1 MEEKPIRS
9 SPKRKTWGR
18 GALCQELRHA
28 AQTLT
33 EVAKQLEKPL
43 EHPLATQL
51 RHVVADLNLAI
62 QNIDIYKVPNRPLRT
77 RIIKTVKL
85 VEELLEEAMNTAVTA
100 EEKALKKTDRLSTGK
115 RVKNEDLGMPN
126 KRGQVRARRRPP

>member
-1 MEEKPIRS
+1 MAEKPIRS
-9 SPKRKTWGR
+9 SPKRKIWGR

-51 RHVVADLNLAI
+51 RQVISELNLAVT
-62 QNIDIYKVPNRPLRT
+62 NIDIYKVPNRQLR
-77 RIIKTVKL
+77 RKILNAVKL
-85 VEELLEEAMNTAVTA
+85 VEGLLEEAKNTAVTA
-100 EEKALKKTDRLSTGK
+100 EEKALKKTERQPTG
-115 RVKNEDLGMPN
+115 
-126 KRGQVRARRRPP
+126 RREKGERKAGKKVPGLRKQ